1 MSRVKL
7 NKLILQISN
16 PKKKIAKNI
25 ENLPIHST
33 TVITAYFV

>member
-16 PKKKIAKNI
+16 PKKKMAKNI
-25 ENLPIHST
+25 ENLPIIT
-33 TVITAYFV
+33 TALL